1 MLVRIQ
7 ATAYN
12 GKALAEPLAAEFDE
26 LGGNI
31 GRGDSNTLILPDP
44 ERHVSRTHAA
54 VMFRGGRYVLLDKG
68 SVSAVHINGRELG
81 QGRET
86 AINDGDEL
94 TIGGYVLRISM
105 HNDPAAEAQLG
116 KPLPAGRPVN
126 DPLALFSTGGSAANP
141 FADLMPPARQSLMDD
156 PFASAS
162 QNAAPA
168 NFDPFADFGAL
179 AASAGGGPLLPD
191 DLDLGLEPATANQKI
206 DDLFGLGPAA
216 SDPFAPGSALADPLR
231 GLPSDTDPLAGFSA
245 APAANS
251 ARPQRNDTPELHG
264 SFRPPQPIPAAP
276 AAKVEPKGEGPWP
289 TEPGM
294 VLSWDEHGAGSG
306 EIKTIIINPSRRAE
320 DTPVRP
326 PAGPAASPVGPAPLP
341 SESSRN
347 IAPDPASLLA
357 NPGSQ
362 EELLR
367 AFLNGAGVPDLALP
381 GGLAPRTMAML
392 GEILREA
399 TQGTLDLLLA
409 RAMIKREVRA
419 EMTMIVARE
428 NNPLKFSPNV
438 EAALAHL
445 LAPQARG
452 FMPPVQ
458 AMQDAYDDLRSHQF
472 AFMAGMRAAL
482 AGVLQRFNPTELEER
497 LTRRSMM
504 DSLLPMNRKA
514 RLWDLFGELYGDI
527 SKEAE
532 DNFHALFGKEFL
544 RAYEAQIEKLQR
556 EDKQDREDK
565 P

>member
-1 MLVRIQ
+1 
-7 ATAYN
+7 
-12 GKALAEPLAAEFDE
+12 
-26 LGGNI
+26 
-31 GRGDSNTLILPDP
+31 
-44 ERHVSRTHAA
+44 
-54 VMFRGGRYVLLDKG
+54 
-68 SVSAVHINGRELG
+68 
-81 QGRET
+81 
-86 AINDGDEL
+86 
-94 TIGGYVLRISM
+94 
-105 HNDPAAEAQLG
+105 
-116 KPLPAGRPVN
+116 
-126 DPLALFSTGGSAANP
+126 
-141 FADLMPPARQSLMDD
+141 
-156 PFASAS
+156 
-162 QNAAPA
+162 
-168 NFDPFADFGAL
+168 
-179 AASAGGGPLLPD
+179 
-191 DLDLGLEPATANQKI
+191 
-206 DDLFGLGPAA
+206 
-216 SDPFAPGSALADPLR
+216 
-231 GLPSDTDPLAGFSA
+231 
-245 APAANS
+245 
-251 ARPQRNDTPELHG
+251 
-264 SFRPPQPIPAAP
+264 
-276 AAKVEPKGEGPWP
+276 
-289 TEPGM
+289 
-294 VLSWDEHGAGSG
+294 
-306 EIKTIIINPSRRAE
+306 
-320 DTPVRP
+320 
-326 PAGPAASPVGPAPLP
+326 
-341 SESSRN
+341 
-347 IAPDPASLLA
+347 
-357 NPGSQ
+357 
-362 EELLR
+362 
-367 AFLNGAGVPDLALP
+367 
-381 GGLAPRTMAML
+381 ML